1 MEPKWRLPNS
11 VAITSDC
18 FQLSKALD
26 RVLDDSESV
35 SKLDGE
41 GEMKT
46 KSDRTFLISVRPRWA
61 STFFLSHNPKSIE
74 LRKGNFGASLKPG
87 DNLVIYSTLPQ
98 GKVIGTVK
106 VVKREPLIID
116 RLWEQSQ
123 RGKLAYVT
131 QSEFDTYYSNTIC
144 GVGIW
149 VSEPKQWKQPIGLFE
164 MREILGK
171 HWQPPQQLQQLNTD
185 QLTALN
191 IAR

>member
-1 MEPKWRLPNS
+1 M
-11 VAITSDC
+11 
-18 FQLSKALD
+18 
-26 RVLDDSESV
+26 LDDSESV

-74 LRKGNFGASLKPG
+74 LHKGNFGASLKPG

-171 HWQPPQQLQQLNTD
+171 RWQPPQQLQQLNTD